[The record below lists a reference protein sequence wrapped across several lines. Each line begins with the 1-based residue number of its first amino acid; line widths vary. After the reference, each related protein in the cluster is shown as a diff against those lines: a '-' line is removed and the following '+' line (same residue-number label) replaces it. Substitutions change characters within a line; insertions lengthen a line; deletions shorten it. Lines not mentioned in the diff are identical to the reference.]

1 MYESPAAVLLHA
13 AHRALETMT
22 LSREQSRFKERIAQE
37 YAELVYNGLW
47 YTAHRHDLDAYVD
60 STQRHVT
67 GNVRLRL
74 HKGACVVV
82 GRAADRPLYD
92 YGLATYDRAD
102 EFDHTA
108 AKGFIDIYGLPSRTQ
123 RRRQG

>member
-1 MYESPAAVLLHA
+1 
-13 AHRALETMT
+13 MT
-22 LSREQSRFKERIAQE
+22 LSRDQSRFKERVAQE

-47 YTAHRHDLDAYVD
+47 YTAHRRDLDAYVL

-67 GNVRLRL
+67 GEVRVRL
-74 HKGACVVV
+74 HKGTCVVA
-82 GRAADRPLYD
+82 GRRAERPLYN

-108 AKGFIDIYGLPSRTQ
+108 AKGFIDIFGLPVRTQ
-123 RRRQG
+123 NRQQGG